1 MYRRENESAIE
12 FANRV
17 KSEIARKGG
26 LIDLEW
32 DGQLKRLPVKPEMVR
47 RQQYKLSKSL
57 EVQDQ

>member
-1 MYRRENESAIE
+1 MYRRKDENAIE

-32 DGQLKRLPVKPEMVR
+32 DGQLKRLPVKPEMVK
-47 RQQYKLSKSL
+47 RQQYQLSKSL
-57 EVQDQ
+57 DVLEK